1 MCDAFGARTVITRIS
16 ILHLDVDRG
25 QNGKGGPT
33 RTRTDD
39 TALLIHL
46 VTGTPSFTSPYA
58 VASLTRSCDV
68 INGDVWPTCRWR
80 DFFFVVPFC
89 ACAAHHWSIQVMH
102 TITLTQ
108 TGQHQLTICR
118 NKDREKRE
126 RPNATSNAS
135 QSPSTKRPMLKKL
148 VSSRC
153 LHTDANTCQGHCR
166 KMHTTLMTK
175 HGELN
180 WLATPSMFQLLAL
193 GSLIDTSN
201 AVKGQSSKDL
211 NRLGRQAHVEAS
223 DKQHQPVL
231 LALVYVSFAGAWW
244 AKRKDFVSQCGYLC
258 AGTEKPLMKGSAAPC
273 CPMSWLHAHM
283 VPLRHKPPRKR
294 RKGPNSSAFCG

>member
-80 DFFFVVPFC
+80 DLFFFVVPFC

-102 TITLTQ
+102 TTTLTQ
-108 TGQHQLTICR
+108 TGQHQLTICGKKER
-118 NKDREKRE
+118 KRE
-126 RPNATSNAS
+126 RE
-135 QSPSTKRPMLKKL
+135 RDRM
-148 VSSRC
+148 
-153 LHTDANTCQGHCR
+153 
-166 KMHTTLMTK
+166 
-175 HGELN
+175 
-180 WLATPSMFQLLAL
+180 
-193 GSLIDTSN
+193 
-201 AVKGQSSKDL
+201 
-211 NRLGRQAHVEAS
+211 RQATGKSITVDQEAYAQ
-223 DKQHQPVL
+223 KIGL
-231 LALVYVSFAGAWW
+231 I
-244 AKRKDFVSQCGYLC
+244 
-258 AGTEKPLMKGSAAPC
+258 TMSA
-273 CPMSWLHAHM
+273 H
-283 VPLRHKPPRKR
+283 R
-294 RKGPNSSAFCG
+294 RKHMSGTLSKNAHHINDKTW